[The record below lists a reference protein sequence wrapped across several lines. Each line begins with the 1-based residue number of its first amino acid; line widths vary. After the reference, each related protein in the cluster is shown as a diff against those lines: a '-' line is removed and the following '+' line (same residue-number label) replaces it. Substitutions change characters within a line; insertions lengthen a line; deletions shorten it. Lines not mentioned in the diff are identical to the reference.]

1 MTWGF
6 AFPQHR
12 YLNMIVEHSSK
23 IFHRAFIYVSHNSI
37 FTAPQILFTVVPQ
50 IPIHLCKQI
59 PPYSKTFLIK
69 IIEVRMC
76 YMYLL
81 LLYYKHI
88 IKTKTFFIR

>member
-6 AFPQHR
+6 AFPQHK
-12 YLNMIVEHSSK
+12 YLNMIVEYSSE

-37 FTAPQILFTVVPQ
+37 FTVVPQIHFTVVPQ
-50 IPIHLCKQI
+50 IPIHLCKQN
-59 PPYSKTFLIK
+59 PLYSKTFLMKIK
-69 IIEVRMC
+69 VRMC
-76 YMYLL
+76 YLL